1 MNYFGFSFPT
11 KGYLIDST
19 MPATKAAAEF
29 HDRLDDHPPAMR
41 YAMLNLVDSHDTD
54 RLASMIVNAARRPYE
69 QPARFDYDISVSP
82 RHHAD
87 YALRKPDAR
96 ERRIQ
101 RMVAL
106 LQMTYLGAP
115 MVYYGTEAGMWGAD
129 DPCDR
134 MPMVWPDLAYEPQAA
149 DPKGRPRPSEAVAF
163 DQKMFDFYRAAIAL
177 RKRFIALRRG
187 EIEFLPAD
195 DAARFLAFRR
205 TDGGE
210 NLVVGINRGDA
221 AHEWRVPTPRGG
233 SVQQLFV
240 ASGEVDAVKIRPDG
254 DATVVTV
261 PPLEGVVLRV
271 HQPE

>member
-1 MNYFGFSFPT
+1 MAAG
-11 KGYLIDST
+11 K
-19 MPATKAAAEF
+19 ATQEF
-29 HDRLDDHPPAMR
+29 RDRLDDHPPAMR

-82 RHHAD
+82 RSHAD
-87 YALRKPDAR
+87 YKLRKPEAR

-134 MPMVWPDLAYEPQAA
+134 MPMVWPDLTYEPQSA
-149 DPKGRPRPSEAVAF
+149 DPRGRGREPQPVAF
-163 DQKMFDFYRAAIAL
+163 DQGMFDFYRAVITL
-177 RKRFIALRRG
+177 RKRFLALRQG

-195 DAARFLAFRR
+195 DAAKFLAFRR
-205 TDGGE
+205 TDGPE
-210 NLVVGINRGDA
+210 ELLVGFNRGDA
-221 AHEWRVPTPRGG
+221 SHSWRVPTPKGTTL
-233 SVQQLFV
+233 SQVFT
-240 ASGEVDAVKIRPDG
+240 ASGEFDKVVLKLEG
-254 DATVVTV
+254 DTTLVTL

-271 HQPE
+271 TRAE